1 MNRLAKTGM
10 QPEKV
15 LGTNVRSLV
24 FATLLSLVSS
34 LAAAMDAG
42 LHTAARANLYLLAED
57 DTEPPRFV
65 RDRLVLFRCE
75 AQTLGA
81 AAMDEVSPRPDC
93 AERLS
98 DGQAI
103 ALSAIRPL
111 QLEPARTAGS
121 PWHAAYR
128 VTLASGETRIL
139 WHRAFEPDDR
149 SGLTIETHDFGSP
162 FFLQGFALLTDGKER
177 DRCCHRSFSALEG
190 GKRLWSLGYVYEDAA
205 GALWQDA
212 AMHIETFPGADIAYL
227 EFAMPGPGPRREA
240 FVEIAAFDGRLL
252 VPNSHVHVVAA
263 RRLHAA
269 VQAAGEQLLPANR
282 LDTNARKHGR
292 IEPATPDQDWPEDLQ
307 VQVRSD
313 IDDRW
318 RAGTLFA
325 ARFTALIEA
334 NVRQVLDVSDPQ
346 PRH

>member
-1 MNRLAKTGM
+1 MLLENRVRAI
-10 QPEKV
+10 P
-15 LGTNVRSLV
+15 RSLIV
-24 FATLLSLVSS
+24 ATLLSLLSS

-57 DTEPPRFV
+57 NAEPPRFV

-75 AQTLGA
+75 APGLGA
-81 AAMDEVSPRPDC
+81 AATDEVSPRPEC

-98 DGQAI
+98 DGKAI
-103 ALSAIRPL
+103 AFSAIRPL
-111 QLEPARTAGS
+111 QLEPARTADS

-149 SGLTIETHDFGSP
+149 SGLAIETHDFGSP

-177 DRCCHRSFSALEG
+177 DRCCHRSFSALES

-212 AMHIETFPGADIAYL
+212 SMHVETFPGADIAYL
-227 EFAMPGPGPRREA
+227 EFAMPGPDPRREA
-240 FVEIAAFDGRLL
+240 FIEIAAFDGRLL
-252 VPNSHVHVVAA
+252 EPNSHVHVVDAS
-263 RRLHAA
+263 RLHAA

-282 LDTNARKHGR
+282 LDPDARKRGQ
-292 IEPATPDQDWPEDLQ
+292 IEPSKPDEDWPEDLQ
-307 VQVRSD
+307 VLVRTGV
-313 IDDRW
+313 DDRW
-318 RAGTLFA
+318 RAGPLFA
-325 ARFTALIEA
+325 ARFTALVEA
-334 NVRQVLDVSDPQ
+334 NVRLALAASGSQ
-346 PRH
+346 PRR